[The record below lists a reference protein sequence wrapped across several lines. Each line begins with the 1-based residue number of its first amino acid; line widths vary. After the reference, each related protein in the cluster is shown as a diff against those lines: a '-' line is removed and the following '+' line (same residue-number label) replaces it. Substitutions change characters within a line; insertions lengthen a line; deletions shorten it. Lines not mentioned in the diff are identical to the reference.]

1 MTTDTKQKCVS
12 CEDTFEDGDGSY
24 SNVKKG
30 ALCYGCEE
38 SDLEDAS
45 TLVLVHGGEID
56 RCRIGNYVIYDN
68 DLEIPDFFKDLCG
81 EEIDVRKWTQT
92 DGWRGHGSTIDNF
105 KNVKVIAQGW
115 TTGWADETTQRKDKF
130 NQFLN
135 AIAEGEFSTPYPFYV
150 LTERTSNVFSTT
162 VDVFTTE
169 HYESRVIAWLHEI
182 GYPQSTLK
190 EWLS

>member
-12 CEDTFEDGDGSY
+12 CEEVFEDGDHTY
-24 SNVKKG
+24 SNVKDG
-30 ALCYGCEE
+30 VLCYGCQED
-38 SDLEDAS
+38 DLQSAS
-45 TLVLVHGGEID
+45 SLVLVHGGEINS
-56 RCRIGNYVIYDN
+56 CRIGNYVIYDD

-81 EEIDVRKWTQT
+81 DGVDVRKWTQT

-115 TTGWADETTQRKDKF
+115 TTGWADETTQRKAKF
-130 NQFLN
+130 NGFLN
-135 AIAEGEFSTPYPFYV
+135 EIADGSFPTPYPFYV
-150 LTERTSNVFSTT
+150 LTEQTSNVFSQS